1 MRDPIKTKENNQR
14 GHYTYVKSRESA
26 TTVVNTETIV
36 DNLWRLNRTSTVCT
50 AKRMDD
56 QLNNVTARRSMVKNA
71 HTVTIRVTNK
81 RSTGRNKSMTKKKK
95 SKRLMSLKRYIMTS
109 SSLEMMHVH
118 DKLNNQQVNLA
129 NVRC

>member
-81 RSTGRNKSMTKKKK
+81 RSTGRNKSMTKKNK
-95 SKRLMSLKRYIMTS
+95 SKRLMSLKRYIMTC